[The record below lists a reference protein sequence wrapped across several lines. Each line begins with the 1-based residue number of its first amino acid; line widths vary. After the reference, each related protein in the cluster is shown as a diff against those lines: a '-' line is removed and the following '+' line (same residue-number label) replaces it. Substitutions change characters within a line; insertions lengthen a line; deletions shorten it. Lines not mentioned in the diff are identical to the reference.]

1 MRRPKISK
9 NLTFEEIGQELDI
22 SPQQVH
28 KIEKEAFNKV
38 FQGLLSLEK
47 HTPVELVAGICDYFG
62 IQPEQFMKKLD
73 KKNREVL
80 LTFIS
85 SEYEKYVP
93 GITEAIRDRSFDCIE
108 ELIR

>member
-1 MRRPKISK
+1 
-9 NLTFEEIGQELDI
+9 LTFEEIGQELDI

-38 FQGLLSLEK
+38 FQGLLTLEK
-47 HTPVELVAGICDYFG
+47 YNPVEIVSFICNYFG
-62 IQPEQFMKKLD
+62 IQPDQFMKKLD
-73 KKNREVL
+73 KKNKEKL
-80 LTFIS
+80 LTYIS

-93 GITEAIRDRSFDCIE
+93 GITEAIRDRSYDCIE